1 MNQYPIIMYITLFS
15 TLVPIS
21 VGIPRIK
28 ILHRGMDILLCYL
41 IFAFVADNSLT
52 WFIKGYQFALA
63 LTHVYFLIEFI
74 FIISIITVWQEL
86 RRVKIFFLALMLF
99 YILFWIIA
107 KFTFEPTSGLYAVT
121 ASASQ
126 VLLALSAG
134 YTLFIVIGDRTQ
146 SLMNNF
152 RFWVL
157 LSFVVY
163 YTGTLLVIALR
174 GILIQSSL
182 ETVISVNYIDWVLK
196 IVFNILFAIGFLCP
210 QTQT

>member
-1 MNQYPIIMYITLFS
+1 
-15 TLVPIS
+15 
-21 VGIPRIK
+21 
-28 ILHRGMDILLCYL
+28 
-41 IFAFVADNSLT
+41 
-52 WFIKGYQFALA
+52 
-63 LTHVYFLIEFI
+63 
-74 FIISIITVWQEL
+74 
-86 RRVKIFFLALMLF
+86 LMLF
-99 YILFWIIA
+99 YMLFWIIA

-121 ASASQ
+121 ASTSQ

-157 LSFVVY
+157 LSIVVY
-163 YTGTLLVIALR
+163 CAGTLLVIALR

-182 ETVISVNYIDWVLK
+182 ETVFRVNYIDWVLK